1 MLLKLIIKN
10 FRSYK
15 DKAEF
20 SFEGLNNNALENNY
34 DDVHL
39 NNGKTV
45 RVLHSAVILGANASG
60 KSNVIWALDSV
71 SYMIKSSRNFDY
83 QKGKGVLPYMPF
95 AFDEVTIYQPSEI
108 TVEVVTK
115 GNIYHYYIQ
124 YSREWI
130 ISEKL
135 SIIDDNDEILVF
147 SVSRDNKGNGKIIQG
162 TGFDSRKINLTSM
175 ELLPNHLLLSEL
187 GTKPVGDI
195 LEVYNELSS
204 MQCEPIGDSINLKR
218 RNDNVADQIL
228 FNEGSTLFKRL
239 VKLVR
244 IADLG
249 IKDLKMKQEEAEDDD
264 ILQNRF
270 GTKGHSWTVQA
281 MHLGIK
287 KDKKIIEMKVPFDN
301 FESVGTN
308 YLFSLGARVLQV
320 LETGGILVYDEM
332 NLALHPD
339 LLRLLVQM
347 FNNPTSNPKHAQL
360 VFTTHDASIVGDNLM
375 RVDQIWFSEKDNMGA
390 SQLFSVQDFEGI
402 SILAPVEQWYR
413 AGRFGAKPHLQ
424 AIDYIFSEED
434 ENE

>member
-1 MLLKLIIKN
+1 MLLKLVIKN
-10 FRSYK
+10 FRSYR
-15 DKAEF
+15 DEAEF
-20 SFEGLNNNALENNY
+20 SFEGLANEALNSNY
-34 DDVHL
+34 VDIPL
-39 NNGKTV
+39 NNGRIK
-45 RVLHSAVILGANASG
+45 RVLYSAVILGANASG
-60 KSNVIWALDSV
+60 KSNVIWALDSI
-71 SYMIKSSRNFDY
+71 SYMVKSSRNFDY
-83 QKGKGVLPYMPF
+83 QKGKIVLPYMPF
-95 AFDEVTIYQPSEI
+95 AFDEEKISQPSEI
-108 TVEVVTK
+108 TLEVITK
-115 GNIYHYYIQ
+115 GNIYRYYIQ
-124 YSREWI
+124 YSHEWI

-135 SIIDDNDEILVF
+135 SIIDENDEILVF
-147 SVSRDNKGNGKIIQG
+147 AVSRDNKGDSKITPG
-162 TGFDSRKINLTSM
+162 TGFDSRKINLASM

-195 LEVYNELSS
+195 LEVYNEISS

-218 RNDNVADQIL
+218 RNNYVADQIL
-228 FNEGSTLFKRL
+228 LNEGSTLFKRL

-244 IADLG
+244 VADLG
-249 IKDLKMKQEEAEDDD
+249 IKDLKMKQEETDDSD

-281 MHLGIK
+281 MHHGLK
-287 KDKKIIEMKVPFDN
+287 KDKNIIEMKVPLDN

-308 YLFSLGARVLQV
+308 CLFSLGARVLWV

-339 LLRLLVQM
+339 LFKLLVQM

-375 RVDQIWFSEKDNMGA
+375 RVDQIWFSEKDDMGA
-390 SQLFSVQDFEGI
+390 SQLFSVQDFENI

-413 AGRFGAKPHLQ
+413 AGRFGAKPRLQ
-424 AIDYIFSEED
+424 AIDYIFSEEG